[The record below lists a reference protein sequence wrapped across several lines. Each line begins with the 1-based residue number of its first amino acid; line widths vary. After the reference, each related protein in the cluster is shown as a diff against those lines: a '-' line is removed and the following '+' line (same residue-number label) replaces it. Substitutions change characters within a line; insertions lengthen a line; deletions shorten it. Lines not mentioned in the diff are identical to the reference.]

1 MSSLNEEGQSF
12 SFGDEDDLYDPV
24 EFDPETTSVD
34 DELHAEI
41 DSDTLA
47 FRDAVRD
54 IWASEGQFAMLL
66 P

>member
-1 MSSLNEEGQSF
+1 MVDVEHPENIFSLP
-12 SFGDEDDLYDPV
+12 DEDERYEAV
-24 EFDPETTSVD
+24 EFDPEHTFVD
-34 DELHAEI
+34 EEI

-54 IWASEGQFAMLL
+54 IWAAEGQFALIV

>member
-1 MSSLNEEGQSF
+1 MVDVENPEKIF
-12 SFGDEDDLYDPV
+12 STPDEDERFEAV
-24 EFDPETTSVD
+24 EFDPECTFVD
-34 DELHAEI
+34 EEI

-54 IWASEGQFAMLL
+54 IWAAEGQFAVIL